1 MRAGTHRR
9 HDGPETRARP
19 KLSNKDNTKLPAS
32 SPSTAISSSQSTD
45 ASPHRSSSPSPSKPC
60 LVDMTNA
67 DSQLDASTASTGDLP
82 ALHRPGRPDTG
93 RVVQPLSAPQ
103 TSLIESLSD
112 ALAAA
117 GSTAS
122 TLLKQSKERAAA
134 LASAL
139 SKSQHASNLTSSDQ
153 QSSRASEVQAMFD
166 PAGQLDA
173 DELQSSLAALSG
185 LGNGS
190 QRITWARWEQFA
202 DQHILLLGYDTGG
215 LQVYAL
221 AGEELEERLNIHGLL
236 LPNEEPAGAVVSGCI
251 HQLGSRRSTHAAA
264 SIRLLLLCQ
273 SKAGANL
280 CSYDTG
286 SHVVVQ
292 VTKLSSD
299 PSIGALQAA
308 SARLVSGAS
317 YVAVGLGSVVHIL
330 DARTLKLERSVSSA
344 ADPADPADLPFDLS
358 NRIFAF
364 ATTEQPAQPP
374 GILRPDGAGGHPRTP
389 AHRGG
394 SQRGATS
401 QSHLGPREAIQTGV
415 QLTEHA
421 RKLGGT
427 VLDAALTWGSA
438 RWSGASGSASRIDT
452 SSSTSPRQSS
462 LTSSGSSPRP
472 SHHKLATSDRERER
486 ERATLPRYNPR
497 TAVKVIDLRSGR
509 VLAHFT
515 PSPQRSASDV
525 ALLRFSPTGHQIL
538 TADRR
543 GHAASIFEL
552 RPSALRQQVADV
564 WHCLSVSLL
573 LLDSSAGMS
582 AHSLDALVQL
592 FRGHTSAR
600 IVDAKWSS
608 NSGYATLLSARGTAH
623 VYALTPYQD
632 GRHKAPLSY
641 PLETFLNCTA
651 RTARARSLTKAVQQS
666 AAAHED
672 ANLPSDAWWTESMEH
687 ACPTMALV
695 EPLTPSHEKLLRFMN
710 PGQTTNSS
718 AEVFHLLIMDPRNI
732 VLNAHRIG
740 ISARKGTEP
749 ATAGGAPGASALSTM
764 MHRARSAST
773 AAAGIRLSSDEF
785 GRNTSQASTRI
796 PRSLSQPLPVMS
808 GTCERLAA
816 WLDLARKDDSDEVRS
831 KHLGLLPHKRF
842 GSAPMLDQAYSTVVG
857 RAEVHSCEP
866 GILARSPYLSRQI
879 SFRTYANMAD
889 DGLSTQPR
897 YSDLQRSNTNRNAV
911 RDQVLAENSSD
922 DPIHGIDYN
931 LASAIEVEQFTS
943 VAAAAAEDVDSARS
957 PSSRIPAFPQGQ
969 RARQPSWTSRATSGI
984 GAIPIRAGA
993 FAVAGSLDKARRSL
1007 IDAHNARRKIIAAE
1021 AKNSSTPSL
1030 SFEDVDS
1037 DLAIFADAIAR
1048 AQRSSQTST
1057 SGACRSY
1064 SFSSSRD
1071 AGVAGPESGESG
1083 GSADTPLTVHDEEDD
1098 SAYEDDGDSA
1108 CWEAARGAIED
1119 EEGDTNGWDSFAD
1132 QEFGGRGLKSPS
1144 HPEGD
1149 RYSSNSRAR
1158 HTNLKPAQ
1166 DNRHESRK
1174 EATGDYIGVFDE
1186 DLATN
1191 GPVGASSSSS
1201 KSVGDA
1207 SDFGEGSI
1215 PGSLPITAQ
1224 HLQYTRQQAAR
1235 KHAALTQP
1243 PSLQV
1248 RSLGAQPGSL
1258 SEDPESDIALKH
1270 TSHASRSDQDSTL
1283 MQGSRLAPASSGG
1296 SRKTAKRRM
1305 KPASYE

>member
-1 MRAGTHRR
+1 
-9 HDGPETRARP
+9 
-19 KLSNKDNTKLPAS
+19 
-32 SPSTAISSSQSTD
+32 
-45 ASPHRSSSPSPSKPC
+45 
-60 LVDMTNA
+60 MTTA
-67 DSQLDASTASTGDLP
+67 DSQLDASTASAGDLP
-82 ALHRPGRPDTG
+82 ALHRQGRPDTG
-93 RVVQPLSAPQ
+93 RVVLPLSAPQ

-139 SKSQHASNLTSSDQ
+139 SKSQHALNLTSSDR
-153 QSSRASEVQAMFD
+153 QSSRAPEVQAMFD
-166 PAGQLDA
+166 PEGQLDA

-185 LGNGS
+185 LGHGS

-221 AGEELEERLNIHGLL
+221 TGEELEERLNIHGLL
-236 LPNEEPAGAVVSGCI
+236 LPNEEPAGAV
-251 HQLGSRRSTHAAA
+251 
-264 SIRLLLLCQ
+264 
-273 SKAGANL
+273 
-280 CSYDTG
+280 
-286 SHVVVQ
+286 

-330 DARTLKLERSVSSA
+330 DARTLKLERSVSST
-344 ADPADPADLPFDLS
+344 ADPAHSADLPFDLS
-358 NRIFAF
+358 DRIFAF
-364 ATTEQPAQPP
+364 ATTEQSAHPP
-374 GILRPDGAGGHPRTP
+374 GIWRPDGAAGHPRTP

-401 QSHLGPREAIQTGV
+401 QSYLGPREAIQTGV

-452 SSSTSPRQSS
+452 TSSTSPRQSS

-472 SHHKLATSDRERER
+472 SHPKLATSDRERER
-486 ERATLPRYNPR
+486 ATLPRYKPR

-515 PSPQRSASDV
+515 PRPQRSAADI

-552 RPSALRQQVADV
+552 RPSALHQQVADV
-564 WHCLSVSLL
+564 WHCLS
-573 LLDSSAGMS
+573 
-582 AHSLDALVQL
+582 L

-608 NSGYATLLSARGTAH
+608 NSAYATLLSARGTAH
-623 VYALTPYQD
+623 VYALTPHQD
-632 GRHKAPLSY
+632 GRRKGPLSY
-641 PLETFLNCTA
+641 PLETFLDCTA

-672 ANLPSDAWWTESMEH
+672 ANLPSDAWWTESMAH

-695 EPLTPSHEKLLRFMN
+695 EPLTPSHEKLLSFMN
-710 PGQTTNSS
+710 PGQITDSS

-732 VLNAHRIG
+732 VLNAHRIS

-749 ATAGGAPGASALSTM
+749 TTAGEAPGASALSTM

-773 AAAGIRLSSDEF
+773 TVAGVRLSSDEL
-785 GRNTSQASTRI
+785 GRNTSQASTRT

-831 KHLGLLPHKRF
+831 KHLGLLSHKRF
-842 GSAPMLDQAYSTVVG
+842 GSAPMLAQAYSTVVG

-866 GILARSPYLSRQI
+866 RALARSPYLSRQI
-879 SFRTYANMAD
+879 SFRTYAIMAH
-889 DGLSTQPR
+889 DGPSTQPR
-897 YSDLQRSNTNRNAV
+897 YSDLQRSNTHRNAV

-931 LASAIEVEQFTS
+931 LASAIQVEQFTS
-943 VAAAAAEDVDSARS
+943 GAAAAAEDVDSARS
-957 PSSRIPAFPQGQ
+957 PTSRIPAFPQGQ

-993 FAVAGSLDKARRSL
+993 FAVAGSLDRARRSL

-1037 DLAIFADAIAR
+1037 DLAIFADAVAR

-1057 SGACRSY
+1057 SGASRSY
-1064 SFSSSRD
+1064 SFSSSRA
-1071 AGVAGPESGESG
+1071 AGAAGPESGESG

-1098 SAYEDDGDSA
+1098 SAYEDDGGSA
-1108 CWEAARGAIED
+1108 CWEAARGANED

-1144 HPEGD
+1144 RPAGD
-1149 RYSSNSRAR
+1149 KYTSDSRAR
-1158 HTNLKPAQ
+1158 HTNLEPSH
-1166 DNRHESRK
+1166 DNRQESRK

-1186 DLATN
+1186 DLAIV

-1215 PGSLPITAQ
+1215 PGSLPIAAQ

-1235 KHAALTQP
+1235 KQVALTQP
-1243 PSLQV
+1243 SSLQV

-1283 MQGSRLAPASSGG
+1283 AQGSRLAPASSGG